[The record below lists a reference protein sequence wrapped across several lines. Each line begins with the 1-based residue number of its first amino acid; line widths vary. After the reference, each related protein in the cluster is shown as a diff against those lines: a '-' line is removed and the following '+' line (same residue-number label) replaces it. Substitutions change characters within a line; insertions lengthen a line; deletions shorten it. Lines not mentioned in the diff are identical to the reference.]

1 MCTSGIDNLNRY
13 NPDVYYRLENPAKKK
28 RLSKLSVK
36 NKKKTFLDAF
46 SSFDWNYFLQ
56 QAKEKSD
63 PSCTFVSKMVKVF
76 NKVPLTKDLYW
87 SYHVALAQNT
97 RFTDLLCS
105 PVTIAK

>member
-63 PSCTFVSKMVKVF
+63 PPMHIYIKNGQGLQQSTF
-76 NKVPLTKDLYW
+76 NKR
-87 SYHVALAQNT
+87 S
-97 RFTDLLCS
+97 LLVIPRSTCS
-105 PVTIAK
+105 KHEIY